1 MLDAMRKASKGWLAG
16 ILIFILVLS
25 FGIWGVQDMLNL
37 ATTPTLASVAGER
50 VTPDEFQREYNRL
63 ARLILRLEKR
73 LADLKAARPPDR
85 PPAGPEKETCTNEPE
100 PIRTPSESAL
110 ILVHSR
116 PSPPP
121 QTLTPTTAHS
131 WPGER
136 GRRLHSA

>member
-1 MLDAMRKASKGWLAG
+1 MEPKLKEDVPNVDELTRIALAYRGASDEPCVALDR
-16 ILIFILVLS
+16 I
-25 FGIWGVQDMLNL
+25 
-37 ATTPTLASVAGER
+37 
-50 VTPDEFQREYNRL
+50 QREYNRL

-73 LADLKAARPPDR
+73 LADVKAARPPDR

-121 QTLTPTTAHS
+121 QTLTPTTARPS
-131 WPGER
+131 PGER